1 MRYKIWDKQEP
12 IYTPVG
18 EVFTAQQWLDKWP
31 WAKLPN
37 TKCVISAGPING
49 AVMMEFGALVENYR
63 RMGCQIDPA
72 TMTDEEILQAIE
84 AFEDNPPKPEPTA
97 DERAMALEE
106 FKAMAMIEGYAPSK
120 ELIQKNFR
128 QGLWS
133 EKMVD
138 TAVTKGVITEE
149 EKQEILSSVNQQ
161 QTLTN

>member
-84 AFEDNPPKPEPTA
+84 DFEDNPPEPEPTIE
-97 DERAMALEE
+97 ERAIALEE
-106 FKAMAMIEGYAPSK
+106 FKAMATVEGYVPPKAIV
-120 ELIQKNFR
+120 EKNFR
-128 QGLWS
+128 RGLWS
-133 EKMVD
+133 DKMVNV
-138 TAVTKGVITEE
+138 ALTKGAITKEDQVKIMGKAVE
-149 EKQEILSSVNQQ
+149 NNSL
-161 QTLTN
+161 

>member
-18 EVFTAQQWLDKWP
+18 EMFTAQQWLDKWP

-84 AFEDNPPKPEPTA
+84 AFEDNPPQAPVTPE
-97 DERAMALEE
+97 ERAQAMEE
-106 FKAMAMIEGYAPSK
+106 YKSMVTIEGYTPP
-120 ELIQKNFR
+120 KNIIEQNYKR
-128 QGLWS
+128 GLWS
-133 EKMVD
+133 ETMLNM
-138 TAVTKGVITEE
+138 AVTKGAITEA
-149 EKQEILSSVNQQ
+149 EKLEIMNG
-161 QTLTN
+161 

>member
-18 EVFTAQQWLDKWP
+18 EMFTAQQWLDKWP

-84 AFEDNPPKPEPTA
+84 AFEDNPPQAPVTPE
-97 DERAMALEE
+97 ERAQAMEE
-106 FKAMAMIEGYAPSK
+106 YKSMVAIEGYTPP
-120 ELIQKNFR
+120 KNIIEQNYKR
-128 QGLWS
+128 GLWS
-133 EKMVD
+133 ETMLNM
-138 TAVTKGVITEE
+138 AVTKGAITEE
-149 EKQEILSSVNQQ
+149 EKLEIMNG
-161 QTLTN
+161 

>member
-84 AFEDNPPKPEPTA
+84 DFEDNPPEPEPTIE
-97 DERAMALEE
+97 ERAIALEE
-106 FKAMAMIEGYAPSK
+106 FKAMATVGYVPPKAIV
-120 ELIQKNFR
+120 EKNFR
-128 QGLWS
+128 RGLWS
-133 EKMVD
+133 DKMVNVALAKGAITKED
-138 TAVTKGVITEE
+138 QVKIMGKAVENNS
-149 EKQEILSSVNQQ
+149 L
-161 QTLTN
+161 

>member
-18 EVFTAQQWLDKWP
+18 EMFTAEQWMNKWP

-84 AFEDNPPKPEPTA
+84 AFEDNPPQAPVTPE
-97 DERAMALEE
+97 ERAQAMEE
-106 FKAMAMIEGYAPSK
+106 YKSMVTIEGYTPP
-120 ELIQKNFR
+120 KNIIEQNYKR
-128 QGLWS
+128 GLWS
-133 EKMVD
+133 ETMLNM
-138 TAVTKGVITEE
+138 AVTKGAITEA
-149 EKQEILSSVNQQ
+149 EKLEIMNG
-161 QTLTN
+161 

>member
-84 AFEDNPPKPEPTA
+84 DFEDNPPEPEPTIE
-97 DERAMALEE
+97 ERAIALEE
-106 FKAMAMIEGYAPSK
+106 FKAMVTVGYVPPKAIV
-120 ELIQKNFR
+120 EKNFR
-128 QGLWS
+128 RGLWS
-133 EKMVD
+133 DKMVNVALAKGAITKED
-138 TAVTKGVITEE
+138 QVKIMGKAVENNS
-149 EKQEILSSVNQQ
+149 L
-161 QTLTN
+161 

>member
-49 AVMMEFGALVENYR
+49 AVMGEFSSFVEQYKK
-63 RMGCQIDPA
+63 MGCPIDD

-84 AFEDNPPKPEPTA
+84 YFEDNPPEPEPTIE
-97 DERAMALEE
+97 ERAIALEE
-106 FKAMAMIEGYAPSK
+106 FKAMATIEGYTPPKAIV
-120 ELIQKNFR
+120 EKNFKR
-128 QGLWS
+128 GLWS
-133 EKMVD
+133 DKMVNV
-138 TAVTKGVITEE
+138 ALVKGAITKEDQAKIMGKAI
-149 EKQEILSSVNQQ
+149 EK
-161 QTLTN
+161 

>member
-18 EVFTAQQWLDKWP
+18 EMFTAQQWLDKWP

-37 TKCVISAGPING
+37 TKCVISAGSING

-84 AFEDNPPKPEPTA
+84 AFEDNPPQAPVTPE
-97 DERAMALEE
+97 ERAQAMEE
-106 FKAMAMIEGYAPSK
+106 YKSMVTIDGYTPPKNIIEQNYK
-120 ELIQKNFR
+120 R
-128 QGLWS
+128 GLWS
-133 EKMVD
+133 ETMLNM
-138 TAVTKGVITEE
+138 AVTKGAITEA
-149 EKQEILSSVNQQ
+149 EKLEIMNG
-161 QTLTN
+161 

>member
-18 EVFTAQQWLDKWP
+18 EMFTAQQWLDKWP

-84 AFEDNPPKPEPTA
+84 AFEDNPPQAPVTPE
-97 DERAMALEE
+97 ERAQAMEE
-106 FKAMAMIEGYAPSK
+106 YKSMVTIDGYTPPKNIIEQNYK
-120 ELIQKNFR
+120 R
-128 QGLWS
+128 GLWS
-133 EKMVD
+133 ETMLNM
-138 TAVTKGVITEE
+138 AVTKGAITEA
-149 EKQEILSSVNQQ
+149 EKLEIMNG
-161 QTLTN
+161 

>member
-18 EVFTAQQWLDKWP
+18 EMFTAQQWLDKWP

-63 RMGCQIDPA
+63 RMGCQIDPE

-84 AFEDNPPKPEPTA
+84 AFEDNPPQAPVTPE
-97 DERAMALEE
+97 ERAQAMEE
-106 FKAMAMIEGYAPSK
+106 YKAMVTIEGYTPP
-120 ELIQKNFR
+120 KNIIEQNYKR
-128 QGLWS
+128 GLWS
-133 EKMVD
+133 ETMLNM
-138 TAVTKGVITEE
+138 AVTKGAITEA
-149 EKQEILSSVNQQ
+149 EKLEIMNG
-161 QTLTN
+161 

>member
-84 AFEDNPPKPEPTA
+84 DFEDNPPEPEPTIE
-97 DERAMALEE
+97 ERAIALEE
-106 FKAMAMIEGYAPSK
+106 FKAMATVEGYVPPKAIV
-120 ELIQKNFR
+120 EKNFR
-128 QGLWS
+128 RGLWS
-133 EKMVD
+133 DAMVN
-138 TAVTKGVITEE
+138 TALSKGAITKEDQL
-149 EKQEILSSVNQQ
+149 KILNM
-161 QTLTN
+161 TAKK

>member
-49 AVMMEFGALVENYR
+49 AVMGEFSSFVEQYKK
-63 RMGCQIDPA
+63 MGCPIDD

-84 AFEDNPPKPEPTA
+84 YFEDNPPEPEPTIE
-97 DERAMALEE
+97 ERAVALEE
-106 FKAMAMIEGYAPSK
+106 FKAMATIEGYTPPKAIV
-120 ELIQKNFR
+120 EKNFKR
-128 QGLWS
+128 GLWS
-133 EKMVD
+133 DKMVNV
-138 TAVTKGVITEE
+138 ALVKGAITKEDQAKIMGKAI
-149 EKQEILSSVNQQ
+149 EK
-161 QTLTN
+161 

>member
-18 EVFTAQQWLDKWP
+18 EMFTAQQWLDKWP

-63 RMGCQIDPA
+63 RMGCQIDPE

-84 AFEDNPPKPEPTA
+84 AFEDNPPQAPVTPE
-97 DERAMALEE
+97 ERAQAMEE
-106 FKAMAMIEGYAPSK
+106 YKFMVTIEGYTPP
-120 ELIQKNFR
+120 KNIIEQNYKR
-128 QGLWS
+128 GLWS
-133 EKMVD
+133 ETMLNM
-138 TAVTKGVITEE
+138 AVTKGAITEA
-149 EKQEILSSVNQQ
+149 EKLEIMNG
-161 QTLTN
+161 

>member
-18 EVFTAQQWLDKWP
+18 ELFTAQQWLDKWP

-63 RMGCQIDPA
+63 RMGCQIDPE

-84 AFEDNPPKPEPTA
+84 AFEDNPPQAPVTPE
-97 DERAMALEE
+97 ERAQAMEE
-106 FKAMAMIEGYAPSK
+106 YKSMVTIDGYTPPKNIIEQNYK
-120 ELIQKNFR
+120 R
-128 QGLWS
+128 GLWS
-133 EKMVD
+133 ETMLNM
-138 TAVTKGVITEE
+138 AVTKGAITEA
-149 EKQEILSSVNQQ
+149 EKLEIMNG
-161 QTLTN
+161 

>member
-18 EVFTAQQWLDKWP
+18 ELFTAQQWLDKWP

-84 AFEDNPPKPEPTA
+84 AFEDNPPQAPVTPE
-97 DERAMALEE
+97 ERAQAMEE
-106 FKAMAMIEGYAPSK
+106 YKSMVTIDGYTPPKNIIEQNYK
-120 ELIQKNFR
+120 R
-128 QGLWS
+128 GLWS
-133 EKMVD
+133 ETMLNM
-138 TAVTKGVITEE
+138 AVTKGAITEA
-149 EKQEILSSVNQQ
+149 EKLEIMNG
-161 QTLTN
+161 

>member
-18 EVFTAQQWLDKWP
+18 ELFTAQQWLDKWP

-84 AFEDNPPKPEPTA
+84 AFEDNPPQAPVTPE
-97 DERAMALEE
+97 ERAQAMEE
-106 FKAMAMIEGYAPSK
+106 YKSMVTIEGYTPPKSIIEQNYK
-120 ELIQKNFR
+120 R
-128 QGLWS
+128 GLWS
-133 EKMVD
+133 ETMLNM
-138 TAVTKGVITEE
+138 AVTKGAITEA
-149 EKQEILSSVNQQ
+149 EKLEIMNG
-161 QTLTN
+161 